1 MLKRLKPIN
10 DFIFKKVFG
19 EEESKDSLIAFLNA
33 VLNLKDEKRLAT
45 IEIIENKE
53 LISELIENKTSRLDV
68 RARTADGTQLNIEVQ
83 LTDQKNM
90 DKRTLFYWGKV
101 FIDGIKKGQD
111 YINLCKVI
119 TINIL
124 DFNFLDIDKFH
135 STFHLRE
142 DSCKDFMLTDLVEI
156 HFIELPKFR
165 AYSEKNFRED
175 PLHRWLSFLEED
187 IPDETLKELIEMDSS
202 IKKAEERLEYLSS
215 DPSTIELYRKREES
229 LHERANMISSAMEKG
244 MEKGMKKGMEK
255 GMEQG
260 KQARNIEVAMQAIKE
275 GLPTNVIV
283 KITGLNV
290 DEVKELASKIANN

>member
-1 MLKRLKPIN
+1 MPKRLKPIN

-19 EEESKDSLIAFLNA
+19 EEESKDSLISFLNA
-33 VLNLKDEKRLAT
+33 VLNLKDEKKLAT

-90 DKRTLFYWGKV
+90 DKRTLFYWGKM

-124 DFNFLDIDKFH
+124 DFNFLDINKFH

-165 AYSEKNFRED
+165 AHREKNFRED

-187 IPDETLKELIEMDSS
+187 IPDDILKELIEMDSS

-215 DPSTIELYRKREES
+215 DPSTIELYKKREES
-229 LHERANMISSAMEKG
+229 EHEKANMISSAKPDGRLE
-244 MEKGMKKGMEK
+244 
-255 GMEQG
+255 G
-260 KQARNIEVAMQAIKE
+260 KIE
-275 GLPTNVIV
+275 
-283 KITGLNV
+283 
-290 DEVKELASKIANN
+290 ASFGSYKRGSSSERCC